1 MAPTKAG
8 IANPGMVATI
18 FAMPI
23 RTPAEMKSCL
33 VGLNFYYEYLTVL
46 LCSNVLM
53 YI

>member
-23 RTPAEMKSCL
+23 RTPAAMKSCL
-33 VGLNFYYEYLTVL
+33 DGLKFYF
-46 LCSNVLM
+46 
-53 YI
+53 